1 MKKIFLILILT
12 LSVSC
17 LMGQTFSNTEITAV
31 GSWNAS
37 LTKTVT
43 VSGLPTTL
51 QNGIFELFQVNLH
64 MGDATTRNYNTYRVR
79 LTKGTTTIDLIATG
93 GLPNSTITQFNSK
106 FRYNTYLK
114 RLFEHGGTTV
124 PFEIGY
130 YRSQDDFQAF
140 NGIDP
145 NGDWT
150 VTITETSTATG
161 GRFNKVDLVFGPPA
175 LVSDYTT
182 TTSYDNCSTP
192 YCLGINEI
200 IVASNNGF
208 TPQAG
213 DMFNGNTTGCS
224 WNAAQNNSAWFK
236 FIANNTNIKIT
247 ISGITS
253 NIQILAFSGGADN
266 NPCTPAD
273 NVVLTG
279 GCPASTLNDTYASP
293 QYLNGS
299 SRNNQLNL
307 SGLSIGQTYYFLV
320 DGTGGAISPFYIEIE
335 GASPDCSN
343 CTFDPI
349 VSSNS
354 PVCAGSS
361 ISITCDDGTSWSWT
375 GPNGFSSNLQN
386 PTIPVATI
394 ANSGTYTVIAIKD
407 GCNVTKTANVV
418 VNNIPAIPTA
428 SVSSQP
434 SCIAATGTITI
445 TLPLPAIGITY
456 TIAGTSSQTND
467 TGIFSGLNPGVYN
480 VTVSQ
485 NGCTSLPLQL
495 MVNQVPGNEFY
506 DFASAVRINST
517 IYNTHCNAT
526 PALGG
531 QPGFTA
537 IENQIN
543 PSPGALFFHGSNLGN
558 YNHYSNTLRIT
569 GGEIKTIKTL
579 LGNVCG
585 ATMHWKVYPIG
596 SDPLAVPFNNYALTD
611 WVDCTHDSDSNGSP
625 DTFGDLLGPCRNP
638 FYQKLKNFN
647 TGIDLTQRC
656 AGGYKLEVY
665 YSYIGSSCSTSG
677 CEETKIITNG
687 ATNFIADFSINPVP
701 APTAI
706 SPQTFCSSANPTIA
720 NLIPSGTSINWY
732 SAATGGTPITT
743 NTALLNNTTYY
754 ASQTIN
760 NCEGIARTPVLVN
773 INIQPNAGSNGTLSI
788 CSTSTL
794 TETLLFNALGN
805 SPVNGGS
812 WTPTLAGE
820 GVYTY
825 TVNGIA
831 PCSNSTA
838 TVTVSFNNPTAPT
851 IGTITQTT
859 CTSAGSVALS
869 GLPAIGTWTVTAFP
883 GGATLTGTGTTAN
896 FANLSPNTTYTF
908 TVTNADDC
916 ASSPSNSVVL
926 NNVPGAP
933 VLNITS
939 TDNTSCSAS
948 TCIYTGPIAYIN
960 EILYMPGSTFALP
973 PTPGDNTNAAVQS
986 MYNAS
991 GTGQEWIEIYNPSP
1005 CDPLDLSCY
1014 VVGSHTGAT
1023 NTGAFAFPAGTI
1035 IPPLGFLTVGAGSS
1049 VDINLATFLGTPNL
1063 VGSNRW
1069 HLENGCGYIL
1079 LANPSGNI
1087 IDAVYW
1093 SQNNAADLTANTTCG
1108 GSFNRT
1114 LNVPPACS
1122 PTINPLPAAKDI
1134 PNIVYAGNFGA
1145 TAQGPSNIGKSISRT
1160 TDGSSAFIISN
1171 QIGGTPQGCN
1181 AGPTN
1186 CTPPFTGSVCNGTA
1200 TVNVTIGSGNYSYQ
1214 WSASANNQTTQTA
1227 TALCAG
1233 THSVVVTDTT
1243 TNCEST
1249 ISVTINT
1256 IVPATPTASVTA
1268 QPTCLVSTG
1277 TFQINNFNPA
1287 FAYNFTPAVV
1297 SISPT
1302 GLVTANS
1309 GTYTFTV
1316 TNIANCTSGASANI
1330 VVNPQ
1335 PPIPAAPSI
1344 SGAVTQPTC
1353 LVSTGTFQIN
1363 NFNPA
1368 FTYSFIP
1375 AVVSISPTGLV
1386 TANSG
1391 TYTFTV
1397 TNIDNC
1403 TSGASVNIV
1412 VNPQPPIPAAPSI
1425 SGAVT
1430 QPTCL
1435 VSTGTFQIN
1444 NFNPAFTYSFIPAVV
1459 SISPTGLVTANSGTY
1474 TFTVTNIDNC
1484 TSGASVNIVVNPQP
1498 PIPAAPSISGAV
1510 TQPTCLVSTG
1520 TFQINNFNPAFTYS
1534 FIPAVVSISSTGLV
1548 TANSGTYT
1556 FTVTNIDNCTSG
1568 ASASIILN
1576 IPNSPQTPIVEVSL
1590 PTCDEVGRARIVNYN
1605 SSFTYFYSNTNPLT
1619 VDSNGYITGGFS
1631 FGTSYIVT
1639 ANQGTCI
1646 SANSN
1651 SFIIDNKLGPAGC
1664 IIPQGISPN
1673 NDGKNDRWNI
1683 EFLNA
1688 KRVEIFNRWGMM
1700 VYSKNNY
1707 KNEWEGQT
1715 DKGEILPDGTYY
1727 WIIYFED
1734 KESQAGWVYKN
1745 SQYN

>member
-1 MKKIFLILILT
+1 
-12 LSVSC
+12 
-17 LMGQTFSNTEITAV
+17 
-31 GSWNAS
+31 
-37 LTKTVT
+37 
-43 VSGLPTTL
+43 
-51 QNGIFELFQVNLH
+51 
-64 MGDATTRNYNTYRVR
+64 
-79 LTKGTTTIDLIATG
+79 
-93 GLPNSTITQFNSK
+93 
-106 FRYNTYLK
+106 
-114 RLFEHGGTTV
+114 
-124 PFEIGY
+124 
-130 YRSQDDFQAF
+130 
-140 NGIDP
+140 
-145 NGDWT
+145 
-150 VTITETSTATG
+150 
-161 GRFNKVDLVFGPPA
+161 
-175 LVSDYTT
+175 
-182 TTSYDNCSTP
+182 
-192 YCLGINEI
+192 
-200 IVASNNGF
+200 
-208 TPQAG
+208 
-213 DMFNGNTTGCS
+213 
-224 WNAAQNNSAWFK
+224 
-236 FIANNTNIKIT
+236 
-247 ISGITS
+247 
-253 NIQILAFSGGADN
+253 
-266 NPCTPAD
+266 
-273 NVVLTG
+273 
-279 GCPASTLNDTYASP
+279 
-293 QYLNGS
+293 
-299 SRNNQLNL
+299 
-307 SGLSIGQTYYFLV
+307 
-320 DGTGGAISPFYIEIE
+320 
-335 GASPDCSN
+335 
-343 CTFDPI
+343 
-349 VSSNS
+349 
-354 PVCAGSS
+354 
-361 ISITCDDGTSWSWT
+361 
-375 GPNGFSSNLQN
+375 
-386 PTIPVATI
+386 
-394 ANSGTYTVIAIKD
+394 
-407 GCNVTKTANVV
+407 
-418 VNNIPAIPTA
+418 
-428 SVSSQP
+428 
-434 SCIAATGTITI
+434 
-445 TLPLPAIGITY
+445 
-456 TIAGTSSQTND
+456 
-467 TGIFSGLNPGVYN
+467 
-480 VTVSQ
+480 
-485 NGCTSLPLQL
+485 
-495 MVNQVPGNEFY
+495 
-506 DFASAVRINST
+506 
-517 IYNTHCNAT
+517 
-526 PALGG
+526 
-531 QPGFTA
+531 
-537 IENQIN
+537 
-543 PSPGALFFHGSNLGN
+543 
-558 YNHYSNTLRIT
+558 
-569 GGEIKTIKTL
+569 
-579 LGNVCG
+579 
-585 ATMHWKVYPIG
+585 
-596 SDPLAVPFNNYALTD
+596 
-611 WVDCTHDSDSNGSP
+611 
-625 DTFGDLLGPCRNP
+625 
-638 FYQKLKNFN
+638 
-647 TGIDLTQRC
+647 
-656 AGGYKLEVY
+656 
-665 YSYIGSSCSTSG
+665 
-677 CEETKIITNG
+677 
-687 ATNFIADFSINPVP
+687 
-701 APTAI
+701 
-706 SPQTFCSSANPTIA
+706 
-720 NLIPSGTSINWY
+720 
-732 SAATGGTPITT
+732 
-743 NTALLNNTTYY
+743 
-754 ASQTIN
+754 
-760 NCEGIARTPVLVN
+760 
-773 INIQPNAGSNGTLSI
+773 
-788 CSTSTL
+788 
-794 TETLLFNALGN
+794 
-805 SPVNGGS
+805 
-812 WTPTLAGE
+812 
-820 GVYTY
+820 
-825 TVNGIA
+825 
-831 PCSNSTA
+831 
-838 TVTVSFNNPTAPT
+838 
-851 IGTITQTT
+851 
-859 CTSAGSVALS
+859 
-869 GLPAIGTWTVTAFP
+869 
-883 GGATLTGTGTTAN
+883 
-896 FANLSPNTTYTF
+896 
-908 TVTNADDC
+908 
-916 ASSPSNSVVL
+916 
-926 NNVPGAP
+926 
-933 VLNITS
+933 
-939 TDNTSCSAS
+939 
-948 TCIYTGPIAYIN
+948 
-960 EILYMPGSTFALP
+960 
-973 PTPGDNTNAAVQS
+973 

-1403 TSGASVNIV
+1403 TSGASANI
-1412 VNPQPPIPAAPSI
+1412 
-1425 SGAVT
+1425 
-1430 QPTCL
+1430 L
-1435 VSTGTFQIN
+1435 
-1444 NFNPAFTYSFIPAVV
+1444 
-1459 SISPTGLVTANSGTY
+1459 
-1474 TFTVTNIDNC
+1474 
-1484 TSGASVNIVVNPQP
+1484 VNPQP